1 MKIKLV
7 GKRFYFLIGFIQ
19 NTFLQ
24 TMIENHEEDI
34 EEWYFDHKADDI
46 NKDESGSS
54 SLEDFLCRQGRM
66 LKTKSDQQCLDDA
79 KIKKSKKSKKK
90 LKGETENDKSKNT
103 EL

>member
-1 MKIKLV
+1 
-7 GKRFYFLIGFIQ
+7 
-19 NTFLQ
+19 
-24 TMIENHEEDI
+24 MIENHEEDI

-66 LKTKSDQQCLDDA
+66 LKTKSDQQCLDDV
-79 KIKKSKKSKKK
+79 KTKKSRKSKKK